1 MAGTDIGTGL
11 QIQLIGVQIPSS
23 LPILKRG
30 NMWQTDVLKL
40 INDWIHKVK
49 LIDLR
54 YWSCPT
60 LDNPILKQGLSK
72 YNEFR
77 KRNSSLVSANDC
89 MHYSWGLPR
98 VSGKSAFIKELLD
111 NMHPDATKLVT
122 YAKTHFVHFEGL
134 GKLLILIDEYPPTW
148 EILQHHTIGRSKDI
162 LIVKI
167 ETPKLA

>member
-1 MAGTDIGTGL
+1 
-11 QIQLIGVQIPSS
+11 
-23 LPILKRG
+23 
-30 NMWQTDVLKL
+30 MWQDDVLRL
-40 INDWIHKVK
+40 INDWLHKTK

-60 LDNPILKQGLSK
+60 LDNPMLQKGLSK
-72 YNEFR
+72 YNEFSR
-77 KRNSSLVSANDC
+77 CNSSLVTANDF

-98 VSGKSAFIKELLD
+98 VSGKSVFIKGILD
-111 NMHPDATKLVT
+111 NMNPDSAKITKH
-122 YAKTHFVHFEGL
+122 AKTYFVELRGL

-148 EILQHHTIGRSKDI
+148 EILEHHTRGMPKDI

>member
-1 MAGTDIGTGL
+1 
-11 QIQLIGVQIPSS
+11 
-23 LPILKRG
+23 
-30 NMWQTDVLKL
+30 MWQTDVLKL
-40 INDWIHKVK
+40 INDWLHKSK
-49 LIDLR
+49 LIDSR

-60 LDNPILKQGLSK
+60 LDNPMLQQGLSN
-72 YNEFR
+72 YNDYKGLNNYLVTSLEFM
-77 KRNSSLVSANDC
+77 N
-89 MHYSWGLPR
+89 YSWGLPR
-98 VSGKSAFIKELLD
+98 VSGKSVFIKELLD

-148 EILQHHTIGRSKDI
+148 EVLQHHTIGRSKDI